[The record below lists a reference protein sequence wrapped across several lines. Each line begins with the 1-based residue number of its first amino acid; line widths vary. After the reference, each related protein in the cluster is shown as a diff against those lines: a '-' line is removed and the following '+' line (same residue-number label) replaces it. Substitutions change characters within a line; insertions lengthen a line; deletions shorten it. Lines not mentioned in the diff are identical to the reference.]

1 MHRNVPSEKDSV
13 AYNRAMIPFRF
24 LLYLFLCLASL
35 SVASPA
41 DDLTRREWKV
51 VGIVREA
58 LVYAPPSARTNATPV
73 VFACH
78 GHGGSMQTA
87 GRSFSSPT
95 SWPHATVVFLQGAN
109 TPATS

>member
-51 VGIVREA
+51 DGVVREA

-73 VFACH
+73 VFAFH
-78 GHGGSMQTA
+78 GHGGSMQDARRKFRYYTCC
-87 GRSFSSPT
+87 
-95 SWPHATVVFLQGAN
+95 PHADVVSKPSL
-109 TPATS
+109 